1 MLEVFAGP
9 EIIFR
14 LGAPMFKK
22 IRVSSV
28 YMVCALAVLAASA
41 GCGGGGNSQPAAPPA
56 QEGFND
62 QSLTGS
68 YAFSVTGVDTVGPFA
83 FAGSLQA
90 NGDGVITGGTV
101 DLNTQTLTS
110 PTTATLTGTYS
121 VLSDGRTMAN
131 VTTSAGLNFSLD
143 FVLLSNSTGLV
154 IRSDSAGTASG
165 RIDLQ
170 NSSDFS
176 DTALAGSFAF
186 NLSGVDVNELPDT
199 TAGAFTFDST
209 GNISTGVQDM
219 NDDGTLT
226 ANATISG
233 GTVASPTSGRG
244 TITLDTS
251 TGLLDFA
258 YYVIDANH
266 IRIVSTDPAPVFS
279 GDAFRQPSS
288 FTTSSTFAAGSFA
301 FTVAGDADNSPFAEG
316 GILTADGNGNITA
329 GTEDLNVAGALT
341 ENIPV
346 SGTYTI
352 ASTGRGTLSLNS
364 GQEFAIYP
372 TMTGGVQIM
381 DLASIDNGTALEQ
394 SATTFSNSSITGAYG
409 LNFTGINLSEG
420 VEVDA
425 ISQFTADG
433 NGNITGALD
442 LNNSGTLSSG
452 QSLSGTYATSPN
464 GRGTATLNFPAETAL
479 GLSNLNV
486 VYYAVSGSQALF
498 IETDGAQVSVGVFSQ
513 QTQQ

>member
-1 MLEVFAGP
+1 
-9 EIIFR
+9 
-14 LGAPMFKK
+14 
-22 IRVSSV
+22 
-28 YMVCALAVLAASA
+28 
-41 GCGGGGNSQPAAPPA
+41 
-56 QEGFND
+56 
-62 QSLTGS
+62 
-68 YAFSVTGVDTVGPFA
+68 
-83 FAGSLQA
+83 LQA
-90 NGDGVITGGTV
+90 NGNGVITGGTV
-101 DLNTQTLTS
+101 DLNTQTLPS

-121 VLSDGRTMAN
+121 VLSDGRTLAN

-154 IRSDSAGTASG
+154 IRYDSAGTASG

-176 DTALAGSFAF
+176 NTALAGAFAF
-186 NLSGVDVNELPDT
+186 NLSGVDVNEAPDT
-199 TAGAFTFDST
+199 TAGAFTFNST
-209 GNISTGVQDM
+209 GTISTGVQDM
-219 NDDGTLT
+219 NDDGNLT
-226 ANATISG
+226 ANAAISG

-244 TITLDTS
+244 TITLNTS

-288 FTTSSTFAAGSFA
+288 FATSTTFAAGSFA
-301 FTVAGDADNSPFAEG
+301 FTVAGDADGSPFAEG
-316 GILTADGNGNITA
+316 GILTADGNGNIT
-329 GTEDLNVAGALT
+329 GGSEDLNVAGALT
-341 ENIPV
+341 ENISV
-346 SGTYTI
+346 SSGSYTI

-364 GQEFAIYP
+364 EGQEFAIYP

-420 VEVDA
+420 AEVDA

-452 QSLSGTYATSPN
+452 QSLSGTYTTSAN
-464 GRGTATLNFPAETAL
+464 GRGTATLNFPAETGL
-479 GLSNLNV
+479 GLSNLSV

>member
-1 MLEVFAGP
+1 
-9 EIIFR
+9 
-14 LGAPMFKK
+14 MFKK

-28 YMVCALAVLAASA
+28 YLVCALVVLAVSA
-41 GCGGGGNSQPAAPPA
+41 GCGGGGSQPAAAPA

-90 NGDGVITGGTV
+90 NGNGVITGGTV
-101 DLNTQTLTS
+101 DLNTQTLPN

-154 IRSDSAGTASG
+154 IRFDSAGTASG

-186 NLSGVDVNELPDT
+186 NLSGVDVNEAPDT

-226 ANATISG
+226 ANAAAISG
-233 GTVASPTSGRG
+233 GTVSSPTSGRG

-266 IRIVSTDPAPVFS
+266 IRIVSTDAAPVFS
-279 GDAFRQPSS
+279 GDAFRQSSS

-341 ENIPV
+341 ENIAV
-346 SGTYTI
+346 TGTYII
-352 ASTGRGTLSLNS
+352 APTGRGTLSLNS
-364 GQEFAIYP
+364 GQNFAIYP

-381 DLASIDNGTALEQ
+381 DLASIDEGTALQQ
-394 SATTFSNSSITGAYG
+394 SATTFSNSSISGAYG
-409 LNFTGINLSEG
+409 LNFTGINLGEG
-420 VEVDA
+420 VEVDV

-442 LNNSGTLSSG
+442 LNNAGTLSSG
-452 QSLSGTYATSPN
+452 QSLSGTYTTSPN
-464 GRGTATLNFPAETAL
+464 GRGTATLNFPAETTL